1 MWPLNCSILVF
12 LGANHLDNEPFIVM
26 PNLQHGNAHEFMQKY
41 REQSPLSILTDAARG
56 LLYLHS
62 KDIVHGDFKAANILI
77 DNAGTAV
84 LCDFGLARVKA
95 DMTSRTAQR
104 DITTLGPGSRNWMS
118 PELFRGAPPRKSSD
132 IYAFG
137 MTIYEVRRLISGGQ
151 FNLTTLFSRDVPL
164 GHILPQ
170 DLRYLVV
177 DEDLRPDILGMD
189 DKPVMPPDA
198 WAVAVMAWA
207 KNPQERPTA

>member
-1 MWPLNCSILVF
+1 LWVTLRHPNILPF

-26 PNLQHGNAHEFMQKY
+26 PYLQHGNAHEFMQKY
-41 REQSPLSILTDAARG
+41 AEQSPLSILTDAARG

-62 KDIVHGDFKAANILI
+62 KDIVHGDLKAANILI
-77 DNAGTAV
+77 DNAGTGV

-104 DITTLGPGSRNWMS
+104 DITALGPGSRNWMS
-118 PELFRGAPPRKSSD
+118 PELFRGAPPRRSSD

-137 MTIYEVRRLISGGQ
+137 ITIYE
-151 FNLTTLFSRDVPL
+151 LFSREIPL

-189 DKPVMPPDA
+189 DKPVMPPDV
-198 WAVAVMAWA
+198 WAVAVKAWT
-207 KNPQERPTA
+207 KDPQERPTAAVLCDMLIQLR